1 MVVDTVDRVDRAAA
15 VLVGKLSGDLDTVA
29 VLD

>member
-1 MVVDTVDRVDRAAA
+1 MLAVDTLDGVDRAAA
-15 VLVGKLSGDLDTVA
+15 VLVGKLSGDTVA